1 LGICVPKVILG
12 PEGYLSLKQTKIE
25 SFSLVTGGG
34 CNWNIDYECPI
45 LLPNFTKLKRL
56 SWRGLRSEDDFTALH
71 DLCEQTS
78 HQMTDLELDL
88 DPSEQVQSEL
98 GLDRSHNFFA
108 RNVLDLTLG
117 NEMQSFPALRILS
130 LTAVSFEFAENEIA
144 HAFSLIS
151 VSSLRLRF
159 CSGWQEFLE
168 HGSRLTPPK
177 ALKSRNLQ
185 YSIMQESAP
194 VDETISNFL
203 GTLEG
208 LEQLAICGFPGAE
221 ILNIWRSTG
230 IHKTTLKAFVD
241 HRRKINTNDESSQF
255 GKDYDSTEGSLYLFQ
270 KEIDLWN
277 KDSSC
282 ILSASCIWNF

>member
-1 LGICVPKVILG
+1 MPICSYPPPV
-12 PEGYLSLKQTKIE
+12 
-25 SFSLVTGGG
+25 
-34 CNWNIDYECPI
+34 D
-45 LLPNFTKLKRL
+45 
-56 SWRGLRSEDDFTALH
+56 
-71 DLCEQTS
+71 
-78 HQMTDLELDL
+78 
-88 DPSEQVQSEL
+88 
-98 GLDRSHNFFA
+98 
-108 RNVLDLTLG
+108 VLDLTLG

-270 KEIDLWN
+270 KEMDLWN
-277 KDSSC
+277 KDPSLHPFGELHLEFLGMSFVPERLVSFSIIPER
-282 ILSASCIWNF
+282 ILLLISTH